1 MTDLTDKMMLR
12 SALRRVQLV
21 EQALEYTLHY
31 LRDLSTRNNP
41 RPGDFERVQEILEHL
56 RGRQ

>member
-1 MTDLTDKMMLR
+1 MTEHTERMLLR
-12 SALRRVQLV
+12 TALRRVQLV